1 MGEIMNFSLKAF
13 LDQLDVFPEHKIMS
27 VIMEQYELPGGLLFN
42 NKFIPE
48 TEMLMLGYD
57 GFKTLLYSILDT
69 DPDFLETAL
78 NELRALTL
86 TLKGDS
92 SNG

>member
-1 MGEIMNFSLKAF
+1 MNFSLKAY
-13 LDQLDVFPEHKIMS
+13 LDQLETFPEHKIMS

-42 NKFIPE
+42 PKFIPE
-48 TEMLMLGYD
+48 TDMIMLGYA
-57 GFKTLLYSILDT
+57 GFKTLLYSILET
-69 DPDFLETAL
+69 DPDFLEAAL
-78 NELRALTL
+78 NELRSLTL

>member
-1 MGEIMNFSLKAF
+1 MNFSLKAYI
-13 LDQLDVFPEHKIMS
+13 DQLDIYPESKIMS

-42 NKFIPE
+42 PKFIPE
-48 TEMLMLGYD
+48 TDMLMLGYS
-57 GFKTLLYSILDT
+57 GFKTLLYSILET
-69 DPDFLETAL
+69 DPDFLESAL

-92 SNG
+92 NG